1 MKHLQLSIQL
11 VIIGIFLAGADTIP
25 AFDTPFFE
33 DTPISLPLLL
43 ITYPIDAGQKNE
55 RRKNLWMYALLDG
68 AAHFRLDYCTSFR
81 TITNA
86 TLARYI
92 SPVVKGKETSHPEY
106 KTLISELKV
115 THQLVQK
122 FEINA
127 KEKQVT
133 LVIEITEIASGRSIV
148 SFDTRFDFDLLG
160 RSLDSCY
167 FACIKGIARGNLS
180 PEEVR
185 FAIKPSLCAGFP
197 NNKRMGELLYYEFY
211 SGTASPRGVTEQYLE
226 ILSLEPSPL
235 LLLWL
240 KGKASYREG
249 HLNEALSSFQVLYP
263 LFPDNEA
270 CGLAI
275 AKISLRKKDFQTA
288 KFKLSSIVTS
298 RPRPLPEVYRVLG
311 DAFLQSGDTVA
322 ALDYYI
328 KERTVQGNNPLLQ
341 EKIASTD
348 FMLQR
353 LGDAE
358 TEYEGLLSQK
368 PSHPSVR
375 YYLAYLKLKR
385 GNVQQAESMLQAAG
399 PYGKGSA
406 YLWEPIG
413 DCYAFMQKWEKAA
426 QAWEKARG
434 FDDKNPRIIKK
445 IADAWINSGNDSLAA
460 EYCVSLFAIDPDAN
474 AASLARAG
482 SLFVKCKAWSRAT
495 KTFDTYLRAGY
506 TDNEVTLSYARIM
519 YVKKNWKKVI
529 DLLKIYHGS
538 TSGTEEALLMLARA
552 WCETGKYN
560 AAKPVLISLYGMNP
574 RSLDIVRLSALA
586 AEKTR
591 DITKAAAMYEKTLAF
606 PGVDDAPDIA
616 FHIGDLYEKQKQ
628 PARAMERYEINIA
641 RYPSDAR
648 NYDRLIGLYTKN
660 KQDQRLKIVL
670 EKAINN
676 VKTPASMNLQLA
688 RTYRDLGEH
697 SKATEMFQTYLAR
710 EPRDAEAWR
719 DLGALYYSQ
728 KRYSNA
734 IGPLKRAAAKLT
746 RDFDCQS
753 MLGICYGTKGDY
765 RLAVVPLERA
775 YRIERR
781 NLGAIERLAACYRNC
796 KYEDKQFGL
805 LKRWVALDKKR
816 VDIRIELGSS
826 FIARGKSKDAIKI
839 LEEALHLNPS
849 NKSAR
854 QLLAKAQ
861 KMDNKKR
868 SPRKSPVKKKNRA
881 VK

>member
-1 MKHLQLSIQL
+1 MNHLRLSIQL
-11 VIIGIFLAGADTIP
+11 VIFGIFLAGADTIP
-25 AFDTPFFE
+25 AFDSLYSF
-33 DTPISLPLLL
+33 DTPISQPLLL
-43 ITYPIDAGQKNE
+43 ITYPIDAGPAKE
-55 RRKNLWMYALLDG
+55 RGKNLWMYALLDA
-68 AAHFRLDYCTSFR
+68 AAHFRLDYCTSFK

-92 SPVVKGKETSHPEY
+92 SPVVKGKETSHPDY
-106 KTLISELKV
+106 RALISELKV

-122 FEINA
+122 FEVNT
-127 KEKQVT
+127 KQQQVS
-133 LVIEITEIASGRSIV
+133 LVMEITEIASGRSIV

-167 FACIKGIARGNLS
+167 FACIKGIAQGNLS

-185 FAIKPSLCAGFP
+185 FAIKPSLCAGFQ
-197 NNKRMGELLYYEFY
+197 NNKRMGELLYYESY
-211 SGTASPRGVTEQYLE
+211 SGTASPRGVTEKYLE

-240 KGKASYREG
+240 KGNASYRED
-249 HLNEALSSFQVLYP
+249 HLNEALSSFSVLYP

-275 AKISLRKKDFQTA
+275 AKISLRKKDFQTV

-298 RPRPLPEVYRVLG
+298 RPKPLPEVYSVLG

-322 ALDYYI
+322 ALEYYI

-341 EKIASTD
+341 EKIASTY

-358 TEYEGLLSQK
+358 TEYENLLKQK
-368 PSHPSVR
+368 PSHPRVR

-385 GNVQQAESMLQAAG
+385 GNAQQAESMLQAAV

-413 DCYAFMQKWEKAA
+413 DCYASMQKWEKAA
-426 QAWEKARG
+426 RAWEKARG
-434 FDDKNPRIIKK
+434 FDDKNPRIINK

-460 EYCVSLFAIDPDAN
+460 EYCVMLFELDPKAH

-482 SLFVKCKAWSRAT
+482 SLFVKSKAWSRAA
-495 KTFDTYLRAGY
+495 KVFDTYLRAGY

-529 DLLKIYHGS
+529 DLLKIYRGS
-538 TSGTEEALLMLARA
+538 ASGAEEALLMLARA
-552 WCETGKYN
+552 LCETGKYD
-560 AAKPVLISLYGMNP
+560 AAKPVLVSLYGMNP

-591 DITKAAAMYEKTLAF
+591 DFAKAADMYEKTLAF
-606 PGVDDAPDIA
+606 PGVGDAQDIA
-616 FHIGDLYEKQKQ
+616 FHLGDLYEKQKQ
-628 PARAMERYEINIA
+628 PARAIERYEINIA

-648 NYDRLIGLYTKN
+648 SYERLIGLYTKS

-697 SKATEMFQTYLAR
+697 SKATVMFQTYLAR
-710 EPRDAEAWR
+710 EPRDAKAWR

-728 KRYSNA
+728 KRYNSA
-734 IGPLKRAAAKLT
+734 IDPLKRAADKLT

-753 MLGICYGTKGDY
+753 MLGTCYSITGDY

-775 YRIERR
+775 CRIEHR
-781 NLGAIERLAACYRNC
+781 NLGAIERLAACYRKCN
-796 KYEDKQFGL
+796 YADKQFGL

-816 VDIRIELGSS
+816 VDIRIELGASC
-826 FIARGKSKDAIKI
+826 ITRGKSKDAIK
-839 LEEALHLNPS
+839 LLKEALLLNPS
-849 NKSAR
+849 NESAR
-854 QLLAKAQ
+854 QLLLKAQ
-861 KMDNKKR
+861 KVDDKKR
-868 SPRKSPVKKKNRA
+868 APRKTPAKKKNRPG
-881 VK
+881 K